1 MRSWGSSER
10 LVCVTAGRRALGARG
25 ENLAARWYEGHGYT
39 IIERN
44 WRCREGELD
53 IIARTGTTIV
63 FIEVKTR
70 SSDAYGS
77 PAAAVTAT
85 KQRRIRALALS
96 WLRTHAEHGAELRFD
111 VACVIGNQVEVLEAA
126 F

>member
-1 MRSWGSSER
+1 M
-10 LVCVTAGRRALGARG
+10 TAGRRALGVRG

-39 IIERN
+39 ILERN

-77 PAAAVTAT
+77 PAAAVTAS
-85 KQRRIRALALS
+85 KQRRIRALAVA
-96 WLRTHAEHGAELRFD
+96 WLRTKGGHGAELRFD